1 MEIDTIKNSVG
12 MSWENV
18 KIPDVLFFQEGP
30 GVRNTQFTNSGVKL
44 LNVGNINLG
53 NLNLD
58 ATKIHISEDEA
69 YGKYSHFLVEA
80 GDLLIASSGIVVD
93 NFHNKI
99 AWASEEHLP
108 LCLNTST
115 IRFRALDNNVLDI
128 RFFSYFLKT
137 RLFADQ
143 LSKLI
148 TGSAQLNFGPSHLKQ
163 ISLPLPPLATQKRIA
178 EILDAADALKR
189 KDQQLLKKYDELAQ
203 AIFIDMFGD
212 PVKNEKGWE
221 KRRLKDVCLKIADID
236 HKMPKEDENGLPF
249 ISAKDLKDDGTISFE
264 NVKKISIE
272 DFNRLSKKIKPELND
287 IIYSRIGA
295 KLGKARKVKTDIS
308 FIVSY
313 SCCTIKPN
321 TDLVN
326 TDFLCY
332 FLDSPFCLNEVLKK
346 VRSIGVPDLGMDEV
360 RDIDLLYPPKKDQ
373 EQFSVAINKLEISKN
388 NLRKEISSE
397 LFQTLIQK
405 AFNGELVN

>member
-1 MEIDTIKNSVG
+1 MSWDMVTIKSISKQIRGVSYTPIDVSDVPLENYIRLLRANNITETGIDLSDTVFVNKKCISEAQKLKVGDILIAASSGSIKIVGKANLIEEEINSSFGAFCKVIRPNDKVDYRYL
-12 MSWENV
+12 SYYFRSSDYRQ
-18 KIPDVLFFQEGP
+18 KISHLAAGA
-30 GVRNTQFTNSGVKL
+30 
-44 LNVGNINLG
+44 NIN
-53 NLNLD
+53 NLRNEDLD
-58 ATKIHISEDEA
+58 
-69 YGKYSHFLVEA
+69 
-80 GDLLIASSGIVVD
+80 DLLI
-93 NFHNKI
+93 
-99 AWASEEHLP
+99 
-108 LCLNTST
+108 
-115 IRFRALDNNVLDI
+115 
-128 RFFSYFLKT
+128 
-137 RLFADQ
+137 
-143 LSKLI
+143 
-148 TGSAQLNFGPSHLKQ
+148 
-163 ISLPLPPLATQKRIA
+163 PLPPLSIQKRIA

-189 KDQQLLKKYDELAQ
+189 KDQELLKKYDELAQ
-203 AIFIDMFGD
+203 TIFIDMFGD

-221 KRRLKDVCLKIADID
+221 KKRLKDVCLKIADID
-236 HKMPKEDENGLPF
+236 HNMPKEDENGLPF
-249 ISAKDLKDDGTISFE
+249 ISAKDLKDDGTISFD

-360 RDIDLLYPPKKDQ
+360 RDIDLPFPPKKDQ
-373 EQFSVAINKLEISKN
+373 EKFSKAINKLEISKN
-388 NLRKEISSE
+388 NLRKEICND
-397 LFQTLIQK
+397 LFKTLIQK